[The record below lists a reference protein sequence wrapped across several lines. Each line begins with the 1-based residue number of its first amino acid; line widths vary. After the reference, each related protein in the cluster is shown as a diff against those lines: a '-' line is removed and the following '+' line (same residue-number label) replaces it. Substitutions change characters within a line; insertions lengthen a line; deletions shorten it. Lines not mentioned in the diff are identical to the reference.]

1 MAYDVPT
8 PPAASMGTD
17 FAILGNGEIGIP
29 VHKGPTYSAT
39 VGPSGAIADSGPLH
53 QDGPGRGNTDLLEQG
68 VTIEENWMR
77 RTDTRPLIRSAYPE
91 EASNPAPFVRAQVWG
106 EILSRTPPC
115 ILAGGDPREQGLG
128 EHGALIGGPGKP
140 PRQFSR
146 DPEFT
151 GRARK
156 PLPLPWFDH
165 PRARSRPSTPPAEVH
180 AFFAHLSGGHL
191 AGYPNRPSGAELARL
206 FRSPRLTPVQRD
218 QVWHVIA
225 WINQFG
231 VRPGERA

>member
-1 MAYDVPT
+1 MMAYDVPT

-106 EILSRTPPC
+106 EILSRTPP
-115 ILAGGDPREQGLG
+115 
-128 EHGALIGGPGKP
+128 
-140 PRQFSR
+140 
-146 DPEFT
+146 
-151 GRARK
+151 
-156 PLPLPWFDH
+156 
-165 PRARSRPSTPPAEVH
+165 RPH
-180 AFFAHLSGGHL
+180 
-191 AGYPNRPSGAELARL
+191 
-206 FRSPRLTPVQRD
+206 RSPRNAARSSLVSWRGVTP
-218 QVWHVIA
+218 A
-225 WINQFG
+225 S
-231 VRPGERA
+231 RASANTAL

>member
-1 MAYDVPT
+1 MLDIAKIRHFYFN
-8 PPAASMGTD
+8 PPPD
-17 FAILGNGEIGIP
+17 DPERL
-29 VHKGPTYSAT
+29 
-39 VGPSGAIADSGPLH
+39 PS
-53 QDGPGRGNTDLLEQG
+53 R
-68 VTIEENWMR
+68 EE
-77 RTDTRPLIRSAYPE
+77 LYA
-91 EASNPAPFVRAQVWG
+91 RAELRAV
-106 EILSRTPPC
+106 ESC

-165 PRARSRPSTPPAEVH
+165 PQARSRPSTPPAEVH

-218 QVWHVIA
+218 QVWHVFACIHLWDLPGLLSAGGMSVDEVARAIHLCKTLRPHVIA